1 MKVLLYGKNG
11 WIGQKVYELL
21 IQGGHEVVVG
31 DVRAEDRIALEEEIT
46 RINPTNIIS
55 TTTNYNST

>member
-21 IQGGHEVVVG
+21 IQGGHDVVIG
-31 DVRAEDRIALEEEIT
+31 DVRAEDFIALEEE
-46 RINPTNIIS
+46 
-55 TTTNYNST
+55 